1 MTGPYVMLR
10 IAWLPSIGLLAKSG
24 LLIPVDDCI
33 GKRPDQAIDT
43 GALRGATRLLF
54 PMLSLRIQ
62 ALPDTLFA
70 SDVSRDLVIFSSTT
84 YRRSRLV
91 LEQLVA
97 ASEHCTKNR
106 PMRFT

>member
-1 MTGPYVMLR
+1 MTGPYVTLR
-10 IAWLPSIGLLAKSG
+10 IAWLHSTGLLAILG

-43 GALRGATRLLF
+43 GALRGATR
-54 PMLSLRIQ
+54 PLSPTLSPRIQ

-84 YRRSRLV
+84 YRRGPLA
-91 LEQLVA
+91 LTHLVA
-97 ASEHCTKNR
+97 ASEHCARNH
-106 PMRFT
+106 PMWPT